1 MPFDRLRAGP
11 FLAEWYDLRD
21 LGNAVGAFLDWIRD
35 QGAPDWVPYVVSGL
49 IGVVAILLW
58 VILSQLAF
66 IWIERRVIGRM
77 QSRIGPNR
85 VGPQGLLQPI
95 ADTIKLFLKEAITSR
110 KADRALFWVGP
121 VLIFLPALAVMAVIP
136 FGSGM
141 FLTDLNVGVLFVI
154 AVASVNTLAVF
165 VAGWAS
171 NNKFALL
178 GAMRTVAML
187 ISYELIQVL
196 ALLGVVLFAGS
207 MRMGAVVDWQS
218 DFNTWL
224 LFLQPL
230 AFISFIIASAV
241 EIGRSPMDISEAE
254 SEIVAGYHTEYSGI
268 KFGFFYAAEYI
279 AAFAVCAVIVTLYL
293 GGWTAWGLEQ
303 WVPGWLL
310 FLGKLY
316 LIFFLF
322 IWTRGTLPRLRIDQL
337 MAFAWKF
344 LLPLALLN
352 VLVSGAEV
360 LIWQEGDLSAGV
372 ALPIFGAV
380 NAGLAVALILGW
392 ATFMGHLKPE
402 RRAKRALLT
411 QELGTIYYAAPTDT
425 DEPAR
430 AGEA

>member
-1 MPFDRLRAGP
+1 MPV
-11 FLAEWYDLRD
+11 LAKWYDFRD
-21 LGNAVGAFLDWIRD
+21 LGNTVGAFLDWIRD
-35 QGAPDWVPYVVSGL
+35 QGAPDWVPYVVSGV

-58 VILSQLAF
+58 VVVSQLAF

-77 QSRIGPNR
+77 QARIGPNR
-85 VGPQGLLQPI
+85 VGPQGLLQPV

-110 KADRALFWVGP
+110 KADKVLFWAGP
-121 VLIFLPALAVMAVIP
+121 VLIFMPTLAVMAVIP
-136 FGSGM
+136 FGRGM

-154 AVASVNTLAVF
+154 AAASVNTVAVF
-165 VAGWAS
+165 IAGWSS
-171 NNKFALL
+171 NNKFALI

-196 ALLGVVLFAGS
+196 SLLGVVVFVGS
-207 MRMGAVVDWQS
+207 MRMDGVVEWQS
-218 DFNTWL
+218 DYNVWV

-230 AFISFIIASAV
+230 AFISFVIASTV

-279 AAFAVCAVIVTLYL
+279 AAFAICAVIVTLYL
-293 GGWTAWGLEQ
+293 GGWTAWGLEK

-316 LIFFLF
+316 LVFFLF
-322 IWTRGTLPRLRIDQL
+322 IWSRGTLPRLRIDQL

-344 LLPLALLN
+344 LLPLALVN
-352 VLVSGAEV
+352 VLVTGAEV
-360 LIWQEGDLSAGV
+360 LIWREGDLSAGL
-372 ALPIFGAV
+372 ALPVSGVV
-380 NAGLAVALILGW
+380 NVGLAVVLMLGW
-392 ATFMGHLKPE
+392 ATFMGQLRPE
-402 RRAKRALLT
+402 RRAKRAVLT
-411 QELGTIYYAAPTDT
+411 QELGAIFYAPYGQT
-425 DEPAR
+425 DEPAQ